1 MITVELCLCVVSI
14 FVPFHFLGVGLL
26 GLGKKLSYV
35 NCVIE
40 NLITSIRFYV
50 CFIYLYENLGI

>member
-1 MITVELCLCVVSI
+1 VITVELCLCVVSI
-14 FVPFHFLGVGLL
+14 FVPFYFLGV